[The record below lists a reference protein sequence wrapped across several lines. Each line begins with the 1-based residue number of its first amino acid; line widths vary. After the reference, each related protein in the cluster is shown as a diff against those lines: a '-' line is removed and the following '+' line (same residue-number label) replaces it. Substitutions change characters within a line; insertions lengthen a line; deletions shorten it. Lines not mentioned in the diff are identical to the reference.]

1 MKNFENLAMKEL
13 KMLAK
18 VRSINGYENMSRKQ
32 LESIFT
38 TSSTPKPTPELITK
52 PKKNYSCNSY
62 KTPKDVP
69 TLFLKPKKPVPISI
83 SIDDEFG
90 KEWNGK
96 KQTIIKNTV
105 YEWYDWPVRHIP

>member
-52 PKKNYSCNSY
+52 PKKI
-62 KTPKDVP
+62 TPATATK
-69 TLFLKPKKPVPISI
+69 LQKMYLHFS
-83 SIDDEFG
+83 
-90 KEWNGK
+90 
-96 KQTIIKNTV
+96 
-105 YEWYDWPVRHIP
+105 